1 MVLVRQK
8 SKVSRGF
15 QFVNTKRQPLY
26 TPQFNISQTHVT
38 SVSNINRIPRGLAKI
53 RYATTNVIWQLN
65 KVPLR
70 LGRNITCICELG
82 TKRHLIS
89 LQRSRCKRQ

>member
-38 SVSNINRIPRGLAKI
+38 SVSNISTEFR
-53 RYATTNVIWQLN
+53 
-65 KVPLR
+65 
-70 LGRNITCICELG
+70 ED
-82 TKRHLIS
+82 
-89 LQRSRCKRQ
+89 LQKYGMQQQT